1 MDPVRVFTA
10 KTSKVEIC
18 QFRMCVC
25 VKGGGGRGKK
35 LCGGIKN

>member
-25 VKGGGGRGKK
+25 EGGRGKK